1 MGVKRRAFLIGATAI
16 AGGGIFT
23 LNWSESSSVTQA
35 KNLTR
40 KKNESSF
47 DGWLKIAEDDTI
59 TIYSPHVDFGQGSH
73 TALAQMLA
81 DELDADWSNVRVEQ
95 APADLAFANSSLV
108 RATLNNSVSLPSALS
123 WLTNPLTS
131 QVART
136 MGLQITGGSTA
147 IRMTGQYG
155 MRVLGAAA
163 RIALL
168 ETAALQM
175 NVPLSEL
182 LASESKITH
191 KGTGKFR
198 SYGELAAD
206 AANRSLQ
213 SAPTLKNIGAFKIIG
228 TSTQRLDIPKKVTGE
243 AIYGI
248 DFTLPDIRIAT
259 IMAAPVCGGKLL
271 SVDQAPALSV
281 TGVEHVI
288 KLENAVAVVAN
299 GYWPAIQG
307 LRALLPKFS
316 DGGFGS
322 VSSASIF
329 EAQAKLIANENPHKR
344 DQTNISAFYQVPFLH
359 QATMEPPSL
368 IAHFKDGTL
377 KVWGGLQD
385 PLEARAIIAEVSGL
399 SSENVSFN
407 PMIMGGGFGRRF
419 PQSCQFIA
427 QVVQIAMQLPYPIKL
442 IWSREEDF
450 AQGAYRPQMSANL
463 SATLTADKRIA
474 TWTNNYA
481 QNADASEAAQIPYV
495 VATQNIK
502 YQTYIS
508 HLPDSFWR
516 SVDPSQHGF
525 YTESFMDELA
535 HLADADPYQFR
546 RTHLA
551 EGSRHQ
557 RVLDEV
563 AKRSGWESSA
573 TDAGIGHGI
582 ALVESTGSI
591 VAQVVKV
598 SMVDRTTLKVE
609 SVFAVVDC
617 GIVINPQNAEAQVAG
632 GIIMG
637 LSAALGEQIT
647 MENGAVM
654 QTSFPDYPIMQ
665 MADVPLIDVY
675 FMPSE
680 ELPGGVGEPG
690 LPPVAP
696 ALANAI
702 FALNGKRIRQL
713 PISQQT

>member
-1 MGVKRRAFLIGATAI
+1 MGVKRRAFLIGSAVVL
-16 AGGGIFT
+16 GGGIFALKWT
-23 LNWSESSSVTQA
+23 ERSSVNQA
-35 KNLTR
+35 KNLTQ
-40 KKNESSF
+40 KTKENSF
-47 DGWLKIAEDDTI
+47 DGWLKIADDNTI
-59 TIYSPHVDFGQGSH
+59 TIYSPHVDVGQGSH

-81 DELDADWSNVRVEQ
+81 DELDADWNLVRVEQ
-95 APADLAFANSSLV
+95 APADSSFANSSLV
-108 RATLNNSVSLPSALS
+108 RATLNNSVSLPNSFS

-136 MGLQITGGSTA
+136 LGLQITGGSTA

-155 MRVLGAAA
+155 MRVLGASV

-175 NVPLSEL
+175 NVPRDEL
-182 LASESKITH
+182 VTSESKITH
-191 KGTGKFR
+191 KRSGKIL
-198 SYGELAAD
+198 SYGALAAG
-206 AANRSLQ
+206 ASTRSLQ
-213 SAPTLKNIGAFKIIG
+213 SSPDLKKASEFKIIG
-228 TSTQRLDIPKKVTGE
+228 TSRPRLDISQKVTGE

-271 SVDQAPALSV
+271 SVDQAPALAV

-288 KLENAVAVVAN
+288 KLENAVAVVAK

-322 VSSASIF
+322 VSSANIF
-329 EAQAKLIANENPHKR
+329 EAQAKLIGSEDPAGDNKTSI
-344 DQTNISAFYQVPFLH
+344 DAVYQVPFLH

-368 IAHFKDGTL
+368 TAHLKDGKL
-377 KVWGGLQD
+377 NVWGGLQD
-385 PLEARAIIAEVSGL
+385 PLEARAIIADVSGL
-399 SSENVSFN
+399 SLENVAFN

-427 QVVQIAMQLPYPIKL
+427 QIVKIAMQLPYPVKL

-450 AQGAYRPQMSANL
+450 AQGAYRPQLSAHL
-463 SATLTADKRIA
+463 FATLTGDKKISSWSN
-474 TWTNNYA
+474 TYA
-481 QNADASEAAQIPYV
+481 QNNEAQEAAPIPYIV
-495 VATQNIK
+495 PTTDFKHQA
-502 YQTYIS
+502 YIS
-508 HLPDSFWR
+508 HQPDSSWR
-516 SVDPSQHGF
+516 SVDHSQHGF
-525 YTESFMDELA
+525 FTESFMDELA
-535 HLADADPYQFR
+535 HLAGADPYQFR
-546 RTHLA
+546 RIHLI
-551 EGSRHQ
+551 EGSRHL

-563 AKRSGWESSA
+563 AKRAGWAKPLREGTA
-573 TDAGIGHGI
+573 RGI
-582 ALVESTGSI
+582 ALVESMGSI
-591 VAQVVKV
+591 VAQVVEV
-598 SMVDRTTLKVE
+598 SLANQSAMRVE
-609 SVFAVVDC
+609 RVFAVVDC

-632 GIIMG
+632 SIIMG

-647 MENGAVM
+647 LDKGVVV
-654 QTSFPDYPIMQ
+654 QSSYPDYPILQ
-665 MADVPLIDVY
+665 MADTPPIDVY

-713 PISQQT
+713 PILQQI